1 MAFAS
6 PTESEAAAALLGGR
20 AVLKRDVHDPIDAHD
35 LLLRG
40 LPWQSLLHLLQTLSV
55 LRQSDLL
62 EGAIGMSMR
71 TAQRKKAH
79 GKQSLSREQS
89 GRAWNFAK
97 ILAKATDVFGT
108 QQAAEEWLDRPAIGL
123 DQRRPIDLL
132 TTPAGVE
139 LVEEYLERLEY
150 GVYT

>member
-1 MAFAS
+1 MAIVS
-6 PTESEAAAALLGGR
+6 PTKSEAAAALLGGR

-62 EGAIGMSMR
+62 EGAIGMSVR

-79 GKQSLSREQS
+79 GKKPLSREQS

-132 TTPAGVE
+132 GTPAGVE
-139 LVEEYLERLEY
+139 IVEEYLERLDY